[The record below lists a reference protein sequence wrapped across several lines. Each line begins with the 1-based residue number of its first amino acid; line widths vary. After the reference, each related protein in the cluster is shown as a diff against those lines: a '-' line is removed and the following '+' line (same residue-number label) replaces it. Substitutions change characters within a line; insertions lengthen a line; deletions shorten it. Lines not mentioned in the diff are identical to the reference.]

1 MNDFVT
7 TARAAAIAWKAATD
21 TLPDA
26 ARADGTYNGRGP
38 YPFCLPVDHAALNL
52 LPDARHIALD
62 RFAVADIPWQASTDS
77 GPTNHLLSSQ
87 VQCANALAPHVDNP
101 DALAAI
107 FGTVLPIDTVLPFGA
122 DTASGHDSSDHVVF
136 EWTGTANPLGEPET
150 GRRRGAKA
158 TSADAA
164 IRYRSTD
171 GATEIALIEW
181 KYTEHYDGE
190 ALTGGE
196 DGLARRHATYRPWWD
211 HPDSP
216 IRTDLVPYEDLFVD
230 PHYQLMRL
238 QLLAWRL
245 EAEHALDAT
254 RVRVLYVVPAANLAL
269 AHGFHRDSLRNY
281 ATIATHHQPGTI
293 WTGWTRLLRRPDRFA
308 IIDSATLVTDDAP
321 TSPEFKARYAH
332 LANGPTPTLAP
343 PPVTPEELRSA
354 CHQAAM
360 VIERVFGDGGV
371 VDQVANADDA
381 TLAAA
386 GPVALAEARARLEEL
401 TELTRRL
408 RADEIF
414 EVLHGRRS

>member
-1 MNDFVT
+1 MNDFIT

-38 YPFCLPVDHAALNL
+38 YPFCLPVDHATLNL
-52 LPDARHIALD
+52 LPDARRIALD
-62 RFAVADIPWQASTDS
+62 RFASADIPWQAGTDS

-122 DTASGHDSSDHVVF
+122 DTASSHDSSDHVVF
-136 EWTGTANPLGEPET
+136 EWTGTTNPLGEPES

-216 IRTDLVPYEDLFVD
+216 IRTD
-230 PHYQLMRL
+230 
-238 QLLAWRL
+238 
-245 EAEHALDAT
+245 
-254 RVRVLYVVPAANLAL
+254 VVPAANLAL

-308 IIDSATLVTDDAP
+308 IIDSATLVTADAP

-332 LANGPTPTLAP
+332 LADGPTATLAP

-371 VDQVANADDA
+371 IDQVANADDA

-414 EVLHGRRS
+414 EILHGGPRS